1 MVEYPLVV
9 NSVIVS
15 TGVSVIEV
23 EKTCVTS
30 TVVVV
35 DDVTGDGGLNV
46 VVEIVVTT
54 SVSKTVINDS
64 GVIEVTLTNVS
75 VVMSTNV
82 SVN

>member
-1 MVEYPLVV
+1 
-9 NSVIVS
+9 VIVS